1 MLTNILKALGWIS
14 LGAAGGSAV
23 TYFIVNK
30 KANDRVNDELARLD
44 AQYKPQNTS
53 NPHDDTNKEAS
64 ADEELSAEDLIDKAS
79 YDKYETII
87 EDKNYAKKSTKKPKK
102 VKKAND
108 IVSDTPYIIDPGLWE
123 DDKLDYE
130 KMKLTY
136 FEKEDAF
143 LDNRTDHIYED
154 GRIIFGDYVDE
165 PNNWTDEE
173 TMWVRNDKYKMDAE
187 ITLNDEESIYD
198 YCEEDDK

>member
-44 AQYKPQNTS
+44 AQYKPQNVPSTKD
-53 NPHDDTNKEAS
+53 NTNQEAS

-79 YDKYETII
+79 YDKYESII
-87 EDKNYAKKSTKKPKK
+87 EEKNYAKKSTKKPKK

-108 IVSDTPYIIDPGLWE
+108 IVSDTPYIIDPDLW
-123 DDKLDYE
+123 DNDKLDYE

-165 PNNWTDEE
+165 PNNWNDEE